1 MDMDSEYIQ
10 LRRGGIELDTEQR
23 IIEEGK
29 KLIEEFGF
37 RKFTMHELADNLRIS
52 KKTIYLYFKDKDH
65 LISSICDSIIANDL
79 EGMNRAINES
89 DDYVE
94 KLRAVFY
101 LYNITML
108 RKNHLNQLKKY
119 FPHDWEKFRAFSE
132 NRRACVQN
140 IYREGVEKGV
150 FIAECPP
157 VPNAPTV
164 IGKDQTA
171 ELLIFI
177 LTSVIDQAFE
187 SEMVDYDF
195 DVNTLLIYSY
205 EMLIQMFIVK
215 K

>member
-1 MDMDSEYIQ
+1 MN
-10 LRRGGIELDTEQR
+10 TEQR

-29 KLIEEFGF
+29 KLIEQYGF

-52 KKTIYLYFKDKDH
+52 KKTIYLHFTDKDH
-65 LISSICDSIIANDL
+65 LISSICDSFIANDL
-79 EGMNRAINES
+79 EEMNRAIDES
-89 DDYVE
+89 EDCVE

-101 LYNITML
+101 LYNIRTL
-108 RKNHLNQLKKY
+108 RKKHLNQLKKY

-132 NRRACVQN
+132 NRKERVRE

-157 VPNAPTV
+157 VPNTPSP
-164 IGKDQTA
+164 IGKEQTA
-171 ELLIFI
+171 DLLIFV

-187 SEMVDYDF
+187 SELAEYDF
-195 DVNTLLIYSY
+195 DVNTMLIYSY
-205 EMLIQMFIVK
+205 QMLIQMFLVK

>member
-1 MDMDSEYIQ
+1 MS
-10 LRRGGIELDTEQR
+10 TEQR

-29 KLIEEFGF
+29 KLIEQFGF

-52 KKTIYLYFKDKDH
+52 KKTIYLHFRDKDH
-65 LISSICDSIIANDL
+65 LISSICDSIIASDL
-79 EGMNRAINES
+79 EEMNRVINES

-101 LYNITML
+101 LYNIRTL
-108 RKNHLNQLKKY
+108 RKKHLTQLKKY

-132 NRRACVQN
+132 NRRDRVRQ

-157 VPNAPTV
+157 IPYDTPSPVT
-164 IGKDQTA
+164 KEQTP

-187 SEMVDYDF
+187 TEMADYDF
-195 DVNTLLIYSY
+195 DVNTVLIYSY
-205 EMLIQMFIVK
+205 ELLIQMFIVK
-215 K
+215 KV